1 MVAPNLRLTNR
12 MPLLLLVAA
21 TAFGATFA
29 RQSPP
34 PSPQQTPD
42 QKQITID
49 ISSVTS
55 LQLKIFHNE
64 VEIGGATGF
73 VMEKNNKR
81 YLVTNRHVILACA
94 QDKNPTNVGGWICAN
109 KLGIFHN
116 KLNHLGEWVW
126 VTEDLVDEHK
136 QQALVRTSDIR
147 CRGGSRGATS
157 EKHGGRESSIPWMW
171 GSARLTSSS
180 DRRPP

>member
-1 MVAPNLRLTNR
+1 MAATNQRLTNR
-12 MPLLLLVAA
+12 MPLLFLVAA

-34 PSPQQTPD
+34 PSPQQAPD

-73 VMEKNNKR
+73 VIEKNNKR
-81 YLVTNRHVILACA
+81 YLVTNRHVVLACA

-126 VTEDLVDEHK
+126 VTEDLLDEHNK
-136 QQALVRTSDIR
+136 KRWLEHPTLGAAADLVALPLKNMEDVKFYPLDVGLSKTDVVV
-147 CRGGSRGATS
+147 
-157 EKHGGRESSIPWMW
+157 
-171 GSARLTSSS
+171 
-180 DRRPP
+180 